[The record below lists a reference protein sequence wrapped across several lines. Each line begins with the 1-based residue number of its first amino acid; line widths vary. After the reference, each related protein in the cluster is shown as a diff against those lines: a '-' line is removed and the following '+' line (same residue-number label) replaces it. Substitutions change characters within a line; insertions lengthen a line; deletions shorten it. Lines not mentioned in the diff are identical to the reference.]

1 MTDGNISYLSKR
13 CRTHNNAED
22 AHTEDKAKE
31 SAAED
36 YYGRVREFAP
46 QVGINNFNAL

>member
-1 MTDGNISYLSKR
+1 MTDDNISYLSKR
-13 CRTHNNAED
+13 CRTHNNAEN

-31 SAAED
+31 SAGE

-46 QVGINNFNAL
+46 QVGINNLNAL